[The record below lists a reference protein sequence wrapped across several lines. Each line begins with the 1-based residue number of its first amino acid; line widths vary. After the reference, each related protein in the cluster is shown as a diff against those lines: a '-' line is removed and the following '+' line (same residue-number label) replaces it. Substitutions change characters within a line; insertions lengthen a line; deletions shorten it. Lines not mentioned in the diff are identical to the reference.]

1 MNTDDTPFADRHEA
15 GAALARALAG
25 QHTPAADTVVL
36 ALPRGGVPVAV
47 PVAEALGA
55 ALDLLMV
62 RKLGHPSRPE
72 FAIGAIADIS
82 GQVVTVDDRAA
93 HRAAVTDADFE
104 AVHRTELAELYRREK
119 AYRRG
124 RTARPVTGAHV
135 IVVDDGLATGSTTA
149 AAIAALRSHTPARIT
164 VAVPVGS
171 DEAVARLERVADQVV
186 CLRTPEPFY
195 GVGQGYRD
203 FSPVTDDAVRA
214 GLDAAHTS
222 GP

>member
-1 MNTDDTPFADRHEA
+1 
-15 GAALARALAG
+15 
-25 QHTPAADTVVL
+25 
-36 ALPRGGVPVAV
+36 
-47 PVAEALGA
+47 
-55 ALDLLMV
+55 
-62 RKLGHPSRPE
+62 
-72 FAIGAIADIS
+72 ADIS

-124 RTARPVTGAHV
+124 RTARPVTGAHGP
-135 IVVDDGLATGSTTA
+135 VVADGRATRPTTA
-149 AAIAALRSHTPARIT
+149 AAIAPLPSRPPARIT

-171 DEAVARLERVADQVV
+171 AAAVARLERVADQVV

-214 GLDAAHTS
+214 GLDAAPPA
-222 GP
+222 GR